1 MKRISGQSIRVKPFQ
16 ISFVGTVRVVN
27 AARIVSPLA
36 AKRPL
41 LLSLKLGPSRFL
53 GADSGSDGDNTGKHR
68 VREGQEPRK
77 RVTEKVPRL
86 EGKSP
91 IAQGTVKPLYHATI
105 RTPVSGE
112 QSVIHQR
119 LVESS
124 GPAEVSAVGA
134 PHRPE
139 LEPIVDVF
147 VVEAPALPEA
157 PAVTETLEVLK
168 APKASAAPVVREAP
182 IDPSRPAAPVA
193 PHGGV
198 AVEAPREKRSPRI
211 RNVVKKEAE
220 QSPSLPPAT
229 RLKVMRRRRTEA
241 PKVFET
247 VARAF
252 PSAMLH
258 GVKMER
264 GEGETP

>member
-1 MKRISGQSIRVKPFQ
+1 MKRISVQSIRVKPFQ

-27 AARIVSPLA
+27 AVRIVSPLA
-36 AKRPL
+36 VKRPL
-41 LLSLKLGPSRFL
+41 SLSLKLGSSRFL
-53 GADSGSDGDNTGKHR
+53 GAESGSDGDSTGKHGG
-68 VREGQEPRK
+68 REGQKPRK

-91 IAQGTVKPLYHATI
+91 ILQGAVKPLSHATI
-105 RTPVSGE
+105 RTPQSGE
-112 QSVIHQR
+112 QPVMDQR
-119 LVESS
+119 PVESS
-124 GPAEVSAVGA
+124 LPAEVSAISL

-139 LEPIVDVF
+139 LKPIVDVF
-147 VVEAPALPEA
+147 VVEAPVTPEA
-157 PAVTETLEVLK
+157 PAVTETPEVLRV
-168 APKASAAPVVREAP
+168 PEAP
-182 IDPSRPAAPVA
+182 IAPSAPAAPVA
-193 PHGGV
+193 PQGGV
-198 AVEAPREKRSPRI
+198 AAEAPREKRSPRI

-220 QSPSLPPAT
+220 QPPPSLPPAT

-247 VARAF
+247 VTRAF

-264 GEGETP
+264 EEGETP